1 MRSSNFTMRM
11 RLDTHKW
18 IMMCAKQR
26 GLTMSEVIH
35 RQLDMLKE
43 RETEREGGA
52 MGSESATT

>member
-18 IMMCAKQR
+18 LRKCAKQR

-35 RQLDMLKE
+35 RQLDELKE